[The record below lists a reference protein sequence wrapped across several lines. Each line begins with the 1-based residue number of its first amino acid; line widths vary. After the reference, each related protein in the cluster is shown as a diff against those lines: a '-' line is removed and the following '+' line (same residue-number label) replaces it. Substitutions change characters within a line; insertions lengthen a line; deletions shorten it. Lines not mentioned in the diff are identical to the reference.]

1 MFGNKTFDILRFI
14 FVDYTC
20 VQVFKQNCSKQYAI
34 KQIICKLNKYA
45 GLVNIFHVLRISY
58 FMRKDKIA
66 MNKEKYFYL
75 LFE

>member
-45 GLVNIFHVLRISY
+45 GLVDIFHVLCEFRILCE
-58 FMRKDKIA
+58 KI
-66 MNKEKYFYL
+66 KSP
-75 LFE
+75 